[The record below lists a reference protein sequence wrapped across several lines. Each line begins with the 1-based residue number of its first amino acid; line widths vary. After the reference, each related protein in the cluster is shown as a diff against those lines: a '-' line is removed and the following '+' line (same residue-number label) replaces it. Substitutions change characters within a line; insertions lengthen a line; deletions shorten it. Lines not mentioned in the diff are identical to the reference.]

1 MSILHELREG
11 YLVMPDPLRS
21 FDINLLVAFDSL
33 MLTRSVTQTAEQLH
47 VSQSAVSHMLSRLR
61 EALCDPL
68 LVKHGNRMLA
78 TARAEA
84 LHGGIRDG
92 LALVRTSLKRAEPF
106 HPRTSSREFIVHAPE
121 YFETILLPRLLD
133 RMRALAPNVRFKVE
147 LSLDELPVDEIARGT
162 VDAII
167 TVRLEQSEPKG
178 LDSVPLCTDRHVGLI
193 RHKHPFSGRTVSLKQ
208 YAAFTHVVPY
218 AVVSQLSRIDD
229 WLLRRDIVQQVVQR
243 CQSYI
248 SALGV
253 LQSTDHMMVVP
264 LHVGEF
270 VAHGFDLRIVTL
282 PSDFPPFELCYLTHP
297 KAQADPAKQWL
308 KSAIME
314 TAGDL
319 TYAAGRASGKR

>member
-1 MSILHELREG
+1 MT
-11 YLVMPDPLRS
+11 DPLRS
-21 FDINLLVAFDSL
+21 FDVNLLVAFDAL
-33 MLTRSVTQTAEQLH
+33 MLTRSVTRAAEQLH

-61 EALCDPL
+61 HALADPL
-68 LVKHGNRMLA
+68 LVKRGNRMLA
-78 TARAEA
+78 TARAEE
-84 LHGGIRDG
+84 LHAGVRDG

-106 HPRTSSREFIVHAPE
+106 HPRTSNREFVLHAPE
-121 YFETILLPRLLD
+121 YFETVLLPRLLD
-133 RMRALAPNVRFKVE
+133 RMRSLAPNVRFKFGM
-147 LSLDELPVDEIARGT
+147 SLDELPVDEIARGT

-193 RHKHPFSGRTVSLKQ
+193 RRKHPFSGKAVSLKQ

-218 AVVSQLSRIDD
+218 AVVPQLSRIDD
-229 WLLRRDIVQQVVQR
+229 WLLRQNVVPQVVQR

-264 LHVGEF
+264 LQIGEF
-270 VAHGFDLRIVTL
+270 VAQGFGLRIVSL
-282 PSDFPPFELCYLTHP
+282 PSDFAPFELCYLTHP
-297 KAQADPAKQWL
+297 NAQTDPAKQWL

-314 TAGDL
+314 IAGDL
-319 TYAAGRASGKR
+319 TYAARRPSGRR

>member
-1 MSILHELREG
+1 LS
-11 YLVMPDPLRS
+11 DPLRS
-21 FDINLLVAFDSL
+21 FDINLLVAFDAL

-61 EALCDPL
+61 TALADPL
-68 LVKHGNRMLA
+68 LVKHGNRMLV

-84 LHGGIRDG
+84 LHTGIRDG
-92 LALVRTSLKRAEPF
+92 LALMRTSLKRAEPF
-106 HPRTSSREFIVHAPE
+106 HPRTSSREFILHAPE

-133 RMRALAPNVRFKVE
+133 RMRSVAPSVRFKVG
-147 LSLDELPVDEIARGT
+147 LSLDELPVDEMARGT
-162 VDAII
+162 VDAVI
-167 TVRLEQSEPKG
+167 TVRLEQREPKG
-178 LDSVPLCTDRHVGLI
+178 LESVPLCTDRHVGLI
-193 RHKHPFSGRTVSLKQ
+193 RRKHPFSGKAVSLKQ

-229 WLLRRDIVQQVVQR
+229 WLLRRDIVPQVIQR

-264 LHVGEF
+264 LQVGEF
-270 VAHGFDLRIVTL
+270 VAQGFGVRIVAL
-282 PSDFPPFELCYLTHP
+282 PADFPPFELSYLTHP
-297 KAQADPAKQWL
+297 NAQADPAKQWL
-308 KSAIME
+308 KNAITE

-319 TYAAGRASGKR
+319 TYSARRTSGRR